1 LKSTLFVPAV
11 ETDYYGLYKRLLD
24 EYKVQ
29 QGKAKAS
36 VNEVEKALLEAK
48 SKLVKHKKDLAVRI

>member
-1 LKSTLFVPAV
+1 MPAV